1 MTLSA
6 LRLRASA
13 IALTVALA
21 LAGCGGG
28 NSAQKYDDVRKGA
41 ALLPR
46 DLALDFL
53 REIRSRASGSILI
66 GERNIPP
73 CVFASK
79 GASSNG
85 EYKRLIGRRGAA
97 EVTSYGEWILHKIE
111 EPGGHDFQ
119 PADIEKGSSW
129 NYYVRTPR
137 TARTM
142 LGTRDHCVVGP
153 TNEPVTKVLQALSAL
168 GIDIAPDLAYI
179 LPKQ

>member
-1 MTLSA
+1 MNLSA
-6 LRLRASA
+6 LRLPAS
-13 IALTVALA
+13 ALA
-21 LAGCGGG
+21 LVACFAACGGG
-28 NSAQKYDDVRKGA
+28 GSAKNYDDVRKGA

-53 REIRSRASGSILI
+53 RGIRSGAGGSILM

-97 EVTSYGEWILHKIE
+97 EITAYGEWILHKIE
-111 EPGGHDFQ
+111 EPSGHDFS
-119 PADIEKGSSW
+119 PADIEKASSW

-137 TARTM
+137 NARTPM
-142 LGTRDHCVVGP
+142 GTRDHCVVGP
-153 TNEPVTKVLQALSAL
+153 TSEPVTKVLQALSAV
-168 GIDIAPDLAYI
+168 GVEIAPGLAFI

>member
-6 LRLRASA
+6 LRLPASA
-13 IALTVALA
+13 IALVACFA
-21 LAGCGGG
+21 ACGGG
-28 NSAQKYDDVRKGA
+28 GSAKKYDDVRAGA

-46 DLALDFL
+46 ELALDFL
-53 REIRSRASGSILI
+53 RGIRSSAGGSILM

-97 EVTSYGEWILHKIE
+97 EITAYSEWVLHKIE
-111 EPGGHDFQ
+111 EPSGHDFL
-119 PADIEKGSSW
+119 PADIEKQSSW

-142 LGTRDHCVVGP
+142 MGTRDHCVVGP

-168 GIDIAPDLAYI
+168 GVDIAPDLAYI

>member
-6 LRLRASA
+6 LRLPASA
-13 IALTVALA
+13 IALVACFA
-21 LAGCGGG
+21 ACGGG
-28 NSAQKYDDVRKGA
+28 GSAKKYDDVRAGA

-53 REIRSRASGSILI
+53 RGIPSKAGGSIMS

-97 EVTSYGEWILHKIE
+97 EITTYGEWILHKIE
-111 EPGGHDFQ
+111 EPSGHDFL
-119 PADIEKGSSW
+119 PADIEKASSW

-142 LGTRDHCVVGP
+142 MGTRDHCVVGP

-168 GIDIAPDLAYI
+168 GVDIAPDLAYI